1 MQGSPDWFIY
11 ACFAMGWADWMCPPE
26 PSLAAELQLE
36 FMKRAIKSEGV
47 NRPESLAELACKLIE
62 QDALKTAMLKGA
74 VERIAELEEEL
85 AIADELLYQ
94 MEG

>member
-1 MQGSPDWFIY
+1 
-11 ACFAMGWADWMCPPE
+11 MGWADWMCPPE

-47 NRPESLAELACKLIE
+47 NKPESLAELTCKLLD
-62 QDALKTAMLKGA
+62 QDVLKTTLLKGA
-74 VERIAELEEEL
+74 VERIAELENEL
-85 AIADELLYQ
+85 ALADEQLYQ

>member
-1 MQGSPDWFIY
+1 
-11 ACFAMGWADWMCPPE
+11 MCPPE

-47 NRPESLAELACKLIE
+47 NKPESLAELTCKLLD
-62 QDALKTAMLKGA
+62 QDVLKTALLKGA
-74 VERIAELEEEL
+74 VERIAELENEL
-85 AIADELLYQ
+85 ALADEQLYQ